1 MPPRK
6 PSAPVPKSS
15 KGEKTAEDGPA
26 VFFPLWTE
34 DDISK
39 EYFNAEEAKKCPNK
53 DAKNTKFP
61 FEDPSGKVILPQSL
75 SKDLVKWGR
84 MSEPEPAE
92 PEKAPG
98 DAKDAPST
106 PAAGTAAAA
115 EPKDPVVFSDQRK
128 IKSVREVVL
137 SEVESTWLRKQH
149 LTYPDR
155 MLEPLV
161 NLVASNGHVM
171 HSEMVRWILGYCAD
185 LQRAADDDGC
195 VEFRPWE
202 LIWPQHKT
210 EDGYT
215 VPTYNPHGKY
225 IVKLFWLGGWRKV
238 TIDDLVPVDADG
250 KYLLP
255 RSGLDD
261 ELWPAIISKAVCKVA
276 CLTYEREGGRPEF
289 GDASILQMLTGW
301 QTETSVITPD
311 EPGAVSTAAAI
322 CKALSTVCKPREPV
336 EPVGLETEAKD
347 EPAEEAEDKTGTL
360 KKTRDTASARKRK
373 KEAAPSRSS
382 MVVTEKVEDVPADTE
397 DDADG
402 DDDIALLEQQ
412 LQGDTAP
419 DAKEFM
425 TKHCAMVDA
434 SVSAG
439 SMLPENC
446 GLDSSSSQPVRVLG
460 CHYVGKAKEVDYSD
474 LDSWVVHCSS
484 YDVLYKGKL
493 QYDDPGAWSKT
504 MVVKLGLCLD
514 TEADV
519 QKRALEHKEA
529 GEGHVPLTWHMY
541 LREFCS
547 VFNFLRVHHNV
558 TDLQTIIMES
568 SIEAPSATLRYV
580 PDLRLLQGAKD
591 GGGKGAEVATNF
603 SAGQPFYFHIDSLQP
618 ARVLCTLS
626 VAPGTSPRYPGDQ
639 PEPPAPEDEVGG
651 SAPPGTQESAAEPAA
666 DATDT
671 APVEQSYERT
681 ILPES
686 GAATIENFS
695 WRSTTDPEIAVDM
708 FTTGTITK
716 VVTLPPGRH
725 IFRINTDC
733 KHSYSL
739 LISSDVEMLLGDEEE
754 VLSHLDSSSVRLQS
768 HVALNCQAL
777 QIMFL
782 NAEKAH
788 QVVRMVA
795 EKHYQLHGL
804 AEHYLV
810 IFWEALLWALRTTFA
825 SDWKSGEDLTPE
837 AIAWTRIV
845 AKLKHDSFRE
855 VRAVHREATAGA
867 DCQELGSEL
876 VSVEVGNQRTADECG
891 TVIQCAFRSMI
902 ARKQTQALREVLL
915 STERPIIAESW
926 EKISSNVVEFGVL
939 FYRRQFELDR
949 SLLNAFDFGADERD
963 RAKLCDLRGT
973 TDPKPANQWIVLFKE
988 VFNFKELTEAL
999 AQLRVVLPPP
1009 AEGEVQVATET
1020 FQLSIINNDTCE
1032 VIPEMFG
1039 RALSH
1044 TFAPNVHGY
1053 TFLASGCS
1061 PVPVPALEWSLRVLS
1076 YPDFP
1081 YDEEVPIKNGS
1092 LEPVE
1097 EIGPARPMLT
1107 PGSAADVLNPLTGEI
1122 TLKYDI
1128 FFRYQ
1133 IKIASEQEICS
1144 FSFSVDPTEIP
1155 DGVLHLELFEDGK
1168 QIACETVKHCV
1179 VLPFVRLKGVARPE
1193 LDEPEDDGKGKGKD
1207 KGKEKRGKSAPKK
1220 RSDSV
1225 AKSKDSAPAV
1235 GEGGDANTVPE
1246 DTGPTYTV
1254 VGRILSGAPPATI
1267 EPKAGSAPPAA
1278 KKKDKKKPK
1287 SAGGAKDDYPAWKF
1301 NIFSEAPDRV
1311 TCTPDR
1317 VREEEINSKKMG
1329 WEAVEAGRAEKAKA
1343 LRTTFLA
1350 SDAVEPPAADGPA
1363 AAAAATVKLT
1373 RPIHLPELVKKTS
1386 EEIVIF
1392 DDAYINHQDKAR
1404 FQVQSA
1410 YRKERDALVAQRS
1423 DYRSKRRDMNSSHIE
1438 RYSSLR
1444 SLRNGSLTT
1453 KQDLRGAYRQ
1463 RILDEAFAKK
1473 SAEEARAAALEAEK
1487 LALEIAL
1494 NGSARPPSRKDK
1506 KK

>member
-1 MPPRK
+1 
-6 PSAPVPKSS
+6 
-15 KGEKTAEDGPA
+15 
-26 VFFPLWTE
+26 
-34 DDISK
+34 
-39 EYFNAEEAKKCPNK
+39 
-53 DAKNTKFP
+53 
-61 FEDPSGKVILPQSL
+61 
-75 SKDLVKWGR
+75 
-84 MSEPEPAE
+84 
-92 PEKAPG
+92 
-98 DAKDAPST
+98 
-106 PAAGTAAAA
+106 
-115 EPKDPVVFSDQRK
+115 
-128 IKSVREVVL
+128 
-137 SEVESTWLRKQH
+137 
-149 LTYPDR
+149 
-155 MLEPLV
+155 
-161 NLVASNGHVM
+161 
-171 HSEMVRWILGYCAD
+171 
-185 LQRAADDDGC
+185 
-195 VEFRPWE
+195 
-202 LIWPQHKT
+202 
-210 EDGYT
+210 
-215 VPTYNPHGKY
+215 
-225 IVKLFWLGGWRKV
+225 
-238 TIDDLVPVDADG
+238 
-250 KYLLP
+250 
-255 RSGLDD
+255 
-261 ELWPAIISKAVCKVA
+261 
-276 CLTYEREGGRPEF
+276 
-289 GDASILQMLTGW
+289 
-301 QTETSVITPD
+301 
-311 EPGAVSTAAAI
+311 
-322 CKALSTVCKPREPV
+322 
-336 EPVGLETEAKD
+336 
-347 EPAEEAEDKTGTL
+347 
-360 KKTRDTASARKRK
+360 
-373 KEAAPSRSS
+373 
-382 MVVTEKVEDVPADTE
+382 
-397 DDADG
+397 
-402 DDDIALLEQQ
+402 
-412 LQGDTAP
+412 
-419 DAKEFM
+419 
-425 TKHCAMVDA
+425 
-434 SVSAG
+434 
-439 SMLPENC
+439 
-446 GLDSSSSQPVRVLG
+446 
-460 CHYVGKAKEVDYSD
+460 
-474 LDSWVVHCSS
+474 
-484 YDVLYKGKL
+484 
-493 QYDDPGAWSKT
+493 

-529 GEGHVPLTWHMY
+529 GEGHVALTWHMY

-547 VFNFLRVHHNV
+547 VFKFLRIHHNV

-568 SIEAPSATLRYV
+568 SIETPSTTLRYV

-639 PEPPAPEDEVGG
+639 PEPAAPEDEAATP
-651 SAPPGTQESAAEPAA
+651 APGAQESTAESAAEVTDAA
-666 DATDT
+666 SAG
-671 APVEQSYERT
+671 QLYERT

-686 GAATIENFS
+686 GATTIENFS

-708 FTTGTITK
+708 FTTGTVTK

-739 LISSDVEMLLGDEEE
+739 LISSDVEMLLGEEEE

-782 NAEKAH
+782 NAEKAK
-788 QVVRMVA
+788 QVVRMIA

-804 AEHYLV
+804 AENYLV
-810 IFWEALLWALRTTFA
+810 IFWDALLWALRTTFA

-837 AIAWTRIV
+837 AIAWTRMV
-845 AKLKHDSFRE
+845 AKLKQDSFRE
-855 VRAVHREATAGA
+855 VFAIHRNQAGGFSA
-867 DCQELGSEL
+867 DAAEELGSEL
-876 VSVEVGNQRTADECG
+876 VSVQVGNQMTDDESV
-891 TVIQCAFRSMI
+891 TVIQCAFRSML
-902 ARKQTQALREVLL
+902 AKKETQARREELL
-915 STERPIIAESW
+915 SAERPIIAESW

-963 RAKLCDLRGT
+963 RAKMCDLRGT
-973 TDPKPANQWIVLFKE
+973 MDPKPANQWFVLFKE

-1009 AEGEVQVATET
+1009 AEGEAQVAVET

-1053 TFLASGCS
+1053 TFLASGRS
-1061 PVPVPALEWSLRVLS
+1061 PVPVPAVEWSLRVLS

-1081 YDEEVPIKNGS
+1081 FDEEVPIKNGS

-1097 EIGPARPMLT
+1097 EVGPARPMLT
-1107 PGSAADVLNPLTGEI
+1107 PGSAANVLDPQTGEI

-1144 FSFSVDPTEIP
+1144 FSFSVDPTEVP
-1155 DGVLHLELFEDGK
+1155 DGVLHLELFEDGT

-1193 LDEPEDDGKGKGKD
+1193 LGEPEEEGKGKD
-1207 KGKEKRGKSAPKK
+1207 KGKGKEKRGKSASKK

-1225 AKSKDSAPAV
+1225 AKGKDSVAAV
-1235 GEGGDANTVPE
+1235 AGEGSDVNAVPE
-1246 DTGPTYTV
+1246 ETGPTYTV

-1267 EPKAGSAPPAA
+1267 EPKGDSAPPAA

-1287 SAGGAKDDYPAWKF
+1287 SAGGAKDDYPAWRF
-1301 NIFSEAPDRV
+1301 NVFSEAPDRV

-1329 WEAVEAGRAEKAKA
+1329 WEAVEAGRAETAKG
-1343 LRTTFLA
+1343 LRTKFLA
-1350 SDAVEPPAADGPA
+1350 SEAVEPPATDGA
-1363 AAAAATVKLT
+1363 AAVATAVKLT
-1373 RPIHLPELVKKTS
+1373 RPIHMPELVKKTS
-1386 EEIVIF
+1386 EETVIF
-1392 DDAYINHQDKAR
+1392 DDAYINQQDQTR
-1404 FQVQSA
+1404 FQIQSA
-1410 YRKERDALVAQRS
+1410 YRKERDALLAQRS

-1463 RILDEAFAKK
+1463 RILDEAFAKQ
-1473 SAEEARAAALEAEK
+1473 SAVEARAIAVEAEK
-1487 LALEIAL
+1487 MALEIAL
-1494 NGSARPPSRKDK
+1494 EGSARPPSQKGK